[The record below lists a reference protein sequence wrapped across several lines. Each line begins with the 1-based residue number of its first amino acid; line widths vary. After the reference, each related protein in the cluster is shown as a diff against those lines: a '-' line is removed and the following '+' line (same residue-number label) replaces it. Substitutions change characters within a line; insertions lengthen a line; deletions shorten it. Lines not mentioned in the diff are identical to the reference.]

1 MQFYLQ
7 KKKMKHDSAI
17 PLLGLYPKNPKPK
30 NTNLKGWA
38 VLCYAKSFQLCPTLS
53 SLMDYSPPGSS
64 IHGIPQARRLE
75 RVVGAFLQGILHTQ
89 GSNPHF
95 LHISC
100 TGRQVL
106 YHLGSPLK
114 RYMHPNTH
122 SSIIYN
128 SQIWKQY
135 KCSSTDEW
143 IKMWCFIYV
152 YIYMYMY
159 IYTHTH
165 THSAI
170 LLSHKNEILP
180 FAATW
185 MDLELV
191 NITKKRSRLIDTEKK
206 PVVTRGEREAGRV
219 WGSGRDRL
227 LGVRQAQGCIKQH
240 GG

>member
-1 MQFYLQ
+1 MIHSIELKIQFLEGVFISCNSSHAILSS
-7 KKKMKHDSAI
+7 KKENEAWLSNSTPGFISK
-17 PLLGLYPKNPKPK
+17 KPK
-30 NTNLKGWA
+30 NTNLKRWA
-38 VLCYAKSFQLCPTLS
+38 VLCYARSFQLCPTLS

-75 RVVGAFLQGILHTQ
+75 RVVDAFLQGILHTQ

-128 SQIWKQY
+128 SRIWKQH

-143 IKMWCFIYV
+143 VKMWCFIYV
-152 YIYMYMY
+152 YTYMYMY

-165 THSAI
+165 TVQYYSAI
-170 LLSHKNEILP
+170 RMKFCH
-180 FAATW
+180 
-185 MDLELV
+185 
-191 NITKKRSRLIDTEKK
+191 
-206 PVVTRGEREAGRV
+206 
-219 WGSGRDRL
+219 
-227 LGVRQAQGCIKQH
+227 
-240 GG
+240 